1 MEKHQSIGHNCK
13 DSDSGLLRATPV
25 NKSLALKPDGF
36 TSLLDALDYAAGGE
50 SGFNFYNQ
58 HGELESILSYSD
70 LREQS
75 MALAKRLLGLGC
87 EHGDRVGIV
96 AETNPMFH
104 RFFFACLYAGLVPVA
119 LPAGVQL
126 GARQAYVN

>member
-1 MEKHQSIGHNCK
+1 MEKHKSIGYSGK
-13 DSDSGLLRATPV
+13 DSESSLLRATPV

-58 HGELESILSYSD
+58 HGELESVLSYSE

-75 MALAKRLLGLGC
+75 RILARRLLSLGC
-87 EHGDRVGIV
+87 EQGDRVGIV
-96 AETNPMFH
+96 AK
-104 RFFFACLYAGLVPVA
+104 VA
-119 LPAGVQL
+119 TALAESGDP
-126 GARQAYVN
+126 R